1 MATTQLT
8 ASSISTR
15 NFSSFEGLRTSSI
28 QFRSKNVKIGTS
40 TQRLFPSLVVKAATV
55 VAPKHT
61 SLKPLGDRVLVKI
74 KDAEEKTVGGIILPS
89 TAQSKPQGGEVV
101 AVGEGKTFG
110 ENKVEISVKEGAQ
123 VVYSKYAG
131 TEVEFNGSKH
141 LILKDD
147 DIVGILETDEV
158 KDLKPLSDRVLIK
171 VAEAEEKTAGGLL
184 LTEATKEKPSVG
196 TVIAVGPGPVDDEG
210 NRKPLS
216 ITPGNTVLYS
226 KYAGNDFKGKDGSD
240 YIVLRASDVMAILS

>member
-15 NFSSFEGLRTSSI
+15 NLSSFEGLRTSSI
-28 QFRSKNVKIGTS
+28 QFRSKNVRIGTP
-40 TQRLFPSLVVKAATV
+40 TQRLFPSMVVKAATV

-61 SLKPLGDRVLVKI
+61 LLKPLGDRVLVKI

-101 AVGEGKTFG
+101 AVGEGKTVG
-110 ENKVEISVKEGAQ
+110 NNKVEISAGAQ

-171 VAEAEEKTAGGLL
+171 VAEAEKKTAGGLL

-196 TVIAVGPGPVDDEG
+196 TVIAVGPGSVDDEG
-210 NRKPLS
+210 NRTPLS

-240 YIVLRASDVMAILS
+240 YIALRALDVMAILT